1 MGQAHDALSSRLGDR
16 LDEDSSDGLSD
27 RFRAASLLRWAPA
40 ITLAAF
46 LLPIAAGLAGTL
58 LPAMGWLPA
67 LGANSFSLAAWHT
80 LFQAPGFV
88 SAWQLTLFTG
98 LLSTLLSLLLAL
110 GVVAFLHQRP
120 AARRLGEW
128 MAPMLAMPHSALAI
142 GFAFLI
148 LPSGWLSRAVSPTLT
163 GWELPPDVST
173 VGHPSGWPLVAALL
187 LKEVPYLVL
196 MTLGALNQINAAAQL
211 AVARSLGYG
220 PAQAWFLVVLPQVYR
235 QIRLPVCA
243 VLAFSLSVVDVA
255 LILGPSNP
263 PTLAV
268 LAVRWFADPDTRWV
282 FPAAAAATLLM
293 LTVLGSLLLWR
304 GLEVLARQW
313 LLHRTRQ
320 GVRSARSA
328 VAAGLA
334 TALAAALL
342 GAAATSML
350 ALALWSVAL
359 QWRWPAF
366 LPSAWTWDNWWR
378 QASSLVPPT
387 VTTLALAAV
396 STLLALVLVLACLEN
411 EVRRRPS
418 GRAASGD
425 PGIAGRRALWLLY
438 VPLLLPQVAFLFG
451 LQVLLVRVGADGNFW
466 AVVWAHL
473 MFVLPYLFL
482 SLADPWRA
490 FDPRYTRTALSLGA
504 SHWRV
509 FWRVKLPIL
518 LRPVLLSSAVA
529 FAVSVGLYL
538 PTLFAGAGRIATL
551 TTEAVTLSSGA
562 DRRVIAT
569 WAILQ
574 AAFPL
579 LVYALAAALPRWL
592 YRHRQGLAP

>member
-1 MGQAHDALSSRLGDR
+1 LTDR
-16 LDEDSSDGLSD
+16 LADRLADRLRDGLSA
-27 RFRAASLLRWAPA
+27 RFRAASPLGWAPA

-46 LLPIAAGLAGTL
+46 LLPIVAGLAGTL

-67 LGANSFSLAAWHT
+67 LGANSFNLTAWRT
-80 LFQAPGFV
+80 LVQAPGFA
-88 SAWQLTLFTG
+88 SAWQLTLSTG
-98 LLSTLLSLLLAL
+98 LLATLLSLLLAL
-110 GVVAFLHQRP
+110 GVVAGLHQRP

-128 MAPMLAMPHSALAI
+128 MAPVLAMPHSALAI

-148 LPSGWLSRAVSPTLT
+148 LPSGWLARAVSPTLT
-163 GWELPPDVST
+163 GWALPPDVST

-196 MTLGALNQINAAAQL
+196 MTLGALNQINAGAQL

-255 LILGPSNP
+255 LILGPGNP

-282 FPAAAAATLLM
+282 FPAAAAATLLL
-293 LTVLGSLLLWR
+293 LTVMGCLLAWR

-313 LLHRTRQ
+313 LLQRTRQ
-320 GVRSARSA
+320 GVRNAHSA
-328 VAAGLA
+328 AAARLA
-334 TALAAALL
+334 TALAAGLL
-342 GAAATSML
+342 GAAAASML
-350 ALALWSVAL
+350 ALALWSLAL

-366 LPSAWTWDNWWR
+366 LPSAWTWDNWLR
-378 QASSLVPPT
+378 QAGSLVQPAA
-387 VTTLALAAV
+387 TTLALGAV
-396 STLLALVLVLACLEN
+396 STLLALLLVLACLEN
-411 EVRRRPS
+411 EVQRRPS
-418 GRAASGD
+418 ARAARGD
-425 PGIAGRRALWLLY
+425 PAAGRRHALWLLY

-451 LQVLLVRVGADGNFW
+451 LQVLLVRIGADGHFW

-473 MFVLPYLFL
+473 VFVLPYLFL

-490 FDPRYTRTALSLGA
+490 FDARYTRTALSLGA
-504 SHWRV
+504 SRWRV

-518 LRPVLLSSAVA
+518 LRPVLLSCAVA

-538 PTLFAGAGRIATL
+538 PTLFAGAGRVATL

-569 WAILQ
+569 WALLQ

-592 YRHRQGLAP
+592 YRHRQGLAH